1 MRLLVTTFSLCP
13 SQGSEPGVGW
23 HTVEEL
29 AREHE
34 VHALVDANWEPKV
47 RAVFRAE
54 DHSRIHL
61 HFVRVPLLTTLVEG
75 PLHNGL
81 CWLIYYY
88 LWQIAAWITAT
99 RLHDQHAFDACQH
112 VTFVKYNTPSFLHL
126 LGLPFIFGPV
136 GGAERA
142 LSVFYRE
149 FGLKTRLAEAAR
161 VALQKLARLDPF
173 LHLCCGRSTL
183 ALAVTHDTA
192 AELRKLGARR
202 VEVLTAVAL
211 SEDELSSIIGP
222 LLKPGSVTPE
232 RCASSSLSALPQN
245 SSPSTGANPAD
256 PSGLTEASF
265 NREPLTLLYVGRL
278 IAWKGV
284 HLALRALAEG
294 PANLRFRI
302 IGNGPLRP
310 YLEAEAQ
317 RLGITDRVTFDG
329 ELPRDQV
336 LAAYRSAH
344 GFLYP
349 SLHDSGGNAVL
360 EAMAAALP
368 ILCLRYGGP
377 DFIVADN
384 CGWKVQAITS
394 EEAISGL
401 TTALTT
407 FASDA
412 AERRKRGAAAR
423 ARCLSDFTWQTRGA
437 QLREHLRTLAPD

>member
-1 MRLLVTTFSLCP
+1 MRLLVTAFSLCP
-13 SQGSEPGVGW
+13 GQGSEPGVGW

-47 RAVFRAE
+47 LPVFRPE
-54 DHSRIHL
+54 DHPRIRL
-61 HFVRVPLLTTLVEG
+61 HFVRIPWLTTLVEG

-99 RLHDQHAFDACQH
+99 RLHDQHRFDACQH
-112 VTFVKYNTPSFLHL
+112 ITFVKYNTPSFLHL
-126 LGLPFIFGPV
+126 LGIPFIFGPV
-136 GGAERA
+136 GGAEHA
-142 LSVFYRE
+142 PAEFYRE
-149 FGLKTRLAEAAR
+149 FGLKARFAEAAR
-161 VALQKLARLDPF
+161 VALQKLALLDPF
-173 LHLCCGRSTL
+173 LHLCCHRSTL

-211 SEDELSSIIGP
+211 SEDELSSITGP

-232 RCASSSLSALPQN
+232 RCASSNASTLPQD
-245 SSPSTGANPAD
+245 SSPGLQANQAA
-256 PSGLTEASF
+256 PSGLTETSF
-265 NREPLTLLYVGRL
+265 NQEPLTLLYVGRL

-284 HLALRALAEG
+284 HLALRALARG
-294 PANLRFRI
+294 PSNLRFRI
-302 IGNGPLRP
+302 IGDGPLRSF
-310 YLEAEAQ
+310 LGAEAL
-317 RLGITDRVTFDG
+317 RLHIADRVTFDG
-329 ELPRDQV
+329 ERPRDQV

-377 DFIVADN
+377 DFIVAED
-384 CGWKVQAITS
+384 CGWKVSASTPENAI
-394 EEAISGL
+394 AGL
-401 TTALTT
+401 TEALTT
-407 FASDA
+407 FASNA
-412 AERRKRGAAAR
+412 VERRKRGAAAH

-437 QLREHLRTLAPD
+437 QVREHLRHLVCN

>member
-1 MRLLVTTFSLCP
+1 MRLLVTAFSLCP
-13 SQGSEPGVGW
+13 GQGSEPGVGW

-29 AREHE
+29 ARERE
-34 VHALVDANWEPKV
+34 VHALVDANWESKV
-47 RAVFRAE
+47 QRVFRAE
-54 DHSRIHL
+54 DHPRIHL
-61 HFVRVPLLTTLVEG
+61 HFVRIPWLTTLVEG
-75 PLHNGL
+75 PLHHGL

-88 LWQIAAWITAT
+88 LWQIAAWITAA
-99 RLHDQHAFDACQH
+99 RLHDLHRFDACQH

-126 LGLPFIFGPV
+126 LGIPFIFGPV

-142 LSVFYRE
+142 PAAFYRE
-149 FGLKTRLAEAAR
+149 FGFKTRLVEAAR
-161 VALQKLARLDPF
+161 VVLQKLALLDPF
-173 LHLCCGRSTL
+173 LRLCCQRSAL

-232 RCASSSLSALPQN
+232 RCASSGASTPPQDL
-245 SSPSTGANPAD
+245 SPSFQANPAD
-256 PSGLTEASF
+256 LSGLTETGF
-265 NREPLTLLYVGRL
+265 NQEPLTLLYVGRL

-284 HLALRALAEG
+284 HLALRALARG
-294 PANLRFRI
+294 PSNLRFRI
-302 IGNGPLRP
+302 IGAGRLRLF
-310 YLEAEAQ
+310 LEAEAQ
-317 RLGITDRVTFDG
+317 RLGIAARVTFDG

-377 DFIVADN
+377 DFIVGED
-384 CGWKVQAITS
+384 CGWKVSASRPEDAVT
-394 EEAISGL
+394 GL
-401 TTALTT
+401 SKALTI
-407 FASDA
+407 FASDP
-412 AERRKRGAAAR
+412 AERRKRGTAAR

-437 QLREHLRTLAPD
+437 QLREHLRTLVCK

>member
-1 MRLLVTTFSLCP
+1 MRLLVTAFSLSP
-13 SQGSEPGVGW
+13 GRGSEPGVGW

-34 VHALVDANWEPKV
+34 LHALVDANWEPKV
-47 RAVFRAE
+47 QRVFRPE
-54 DHSRIHL
+54 EHPRIHL
-61 HFVRVPLLTTLVEG
+61 HFVRIPVLTSLVEG
-75 PLHNGL
+75 PLNSGL

-99 RLHDQHAFDACQH
+99 RLHDQHRFDACQH

-142 LSVFYRE
+142 PAQFYRE
-149 FGLKTRLAEAAR
+149 FGLKTRFAEAAR
-161 VALQKLARLDPF
+161 VALQKLALLDPF
-173 LHLCCGRSTL
+173 LRLCCRRSTI
-183 ALAVTHDTA
+183 ALGVTHDTA
-192 AELRKLGARR
+192 EALRKLGAHR

-211 SEDELSSIIGP
+211 SEDELATVAGLCEPGP
-222 LLKPGSVTPE
+222 DADGTSGRLGWADAQAPSKPHV
-232 RCASSSLSALPQN
+232 
-245 SSPSTGANPAD
+245 
-256 PSGLTEASF
+256 SGLTEASY
-265 NREPLTLLYVGRL
+265 NQEPLALLYVGRL

-284 HLALRALAEG
+284 HLALRALAQR
-294 PANLRFRI
+294 PSHLRFRI
-302 IGNGPLRP
+302 IGDGPLRP

-317 RLGITDRVTFDG
+317 RLGLADRVIFEG

-336 LAAYRSAH
+336 LAAYRGAD

-377 DFIVADN
+377 DFIVGDD
-384 CGWKVQAITS
+384 CGWKVQAITP
-394 EEAISGL
+394 
-401 TTALTT
+401 
-407 FASDA
+407 DA
-412 AERRKRGAAAR
+412 AIDGLASALHAFATDIAERATRGAAAR
-423 ARCLSDFTWQTRGA
+423 ARCLHDFTWTTRGA
-437 QLREHLRTLAPD
+437 QLREHLRSIVPR

>member
-13 SQGSEPGVGW
+13 GQGSEPGVGW

-29 AREHE
+29 AREHD
-34 VHALVDANWEPKV
+34 VHALIDANWEPKV
-47 RAVFRAE
+47 QRVFRAE
-54 DHSRIHL
+54 DHPRIHL
-61 HFVRVPLLTTLVEG
+61 HFVRIPLLTTLVEG

-99 RLHDQHAFDACQH
+99 RLHDEHRFDACQH

-126 LGLPFIFGPV
+126 LGLPFVFGPV

-142 LSVFYRE
+142 PAVFYRE
-149 FGLKTRLAEAAR
+149 FGLKTRLVESAR
-161 VALQKLARLDPF
+161 VALQKLAQLDPF
-173 LHLCCGRSTL
+173 LHLCCHRSDL

-192 AELRKLGARR
+192 QALRQLGARR

-211 SEDELSSIIGP
+211 SEDEIGAIT
-222 LLKPGSVTPE
+222 STH
-232 RCASSSLSALPQN
+232 
-245 SSPSTGANPAD
+245 STG
-256 PSGLTEASF
+256 SG
-265 NREPLTLLYVGRL
+265 PLTLLYVGRL

-284 HLALRALAEG
+284 HLALRASAQG
-294 PANLRFRI
+294 PSDLHLRI
-302 IGNGPLRP
+302 IGDGPLRAF
-310 YLEAEAQ
+310 LETEAQ
-317 RLGITDRVTFDG
+317 RLRIADRVTFEG

-377 DFIVADN
+377 DFIVGED
-384 CGWKVQAITS
+384 CGWKVAAATPDD
-394 EEAISGL
+394 AISGL
-401 TTALTT
+401 VSALRT
-407 FASDA
+407 FAADA
-412 AERRKRGAAAR
+412 AERTKRGAVAR
-423 ARCLSDFTWQTRGA
+423 ARCLHDFTWTTRGA
-437 QLREHLRTLAPD
+437 QLRERLRTLAPS

>member
-1 MRLLVTTFSLCP
+1 MRLLVTAFSLCP
-13 SQGSEPGVGW
+13 GQGSEPGVGW

-47 RAVFRAE
+47 QRVFRAE
-54 DHSRIHL
+54 DHPRIHL
-61 HFVRVPLLTTLVEG
+61 HFVRLPLLTTLVEG
-75 PLHNGL
+75 PLNNGL

-88 LWQIAAWITAT
+88 LWQIAAWFTAT
-99 RLHDQHAFDACQH
+99 RLHDAHPFDACQH

-126 LGLPFIFGPV
+126 LGIPFIFGPV

-142 LSVFYRE
+142 PAAFYRE
-149 FGLKTRLAEAAR
+149 FGWKTQATEAAR
-161 VALQKLARLDPF
+161 VVLQKLALLDPF
-173 LHLCCGRSTL
+173 LHLCCQRSTI

-192 AELRKLGARR
+192 AELRKLGAQR

-211 SEDELSSIIGP
+211 SQDEIATVAGSCEPGP
-222 LLKPGSVTPE
+222 DAACNHFELRWNDPRNPSKHP
-232 RCASSSLSALPQN
+232 ASS
-245 SSPSTGANPAD
+245 
-256 PSGLTEASF
+256 LTEAGYNSPK
-265 NREPLTLLYVGRL
+265 NEPLTLLYVGRL

-284 HLALRALAEG
+284 HLALRALAQG
-294 PANLRFRI
+294 PATLRLRI
-302 IGNGPLRP
+302 IGDGPLRSF
-310 YLEAEAQ
+310 LEAEAQ
-317 RLGITDRVTFDG
+317 RLGIASRVTFEG

-377 DFIVADN
+377 DFIISDE
-384 CGWKVQAITS
+384 CGWKV
-394 EEAISGL
+394 EATTPDEAVVGL
-401 TTALTT
+401 TTALHA
-407 FASDA
+407 FATDA
-412 AERRKRGAAAR
+412 AERAKRGSAAR

-437 QLREHLRTLAPD
+437 QLRELLRSIVAR